1 MDPFSTLLISISSN
15 IVSHCFI
22 KSYPKIE
29 AFFRDRFTQC
39 NIISEKDLV
48 ETPSRQV
55 IVNTTEGLLK
65 TDDERLQ
72 NCYLKLLKTT
82 YHNGKQNLVHPSF
95 PFIIDQISHDEAWM
109 LYYLK
114 QGDKRLRQEF
124 LFDEDYSK
132 FLPPTIL
139 FNELKTQDLFFQDN
153 YNLYQSQLTHMN
165 LIHNYE
171 NQDKR
176 KILYRPIDKNT
187 PQNKILTNNDT
198 QEKTVQYGVEQEYV
212 FSLTEFGELFVEACI
227 PDDTDIE
234 QFNYMKKYQ
243 PK

>member
-1 MDPFSTLLISISSN
+1 MDSLSTFLISISSN
-15 IVSHCFI
+15 IASQFAI
-22 KSYPKIE
+22 NSYPKIKD
-29 AFFRDRFTQC
+29 FFRDRFTQC

-48 ETPSRQV
+48 EIPSRQ
-55 IVNTTEGLLK
+55 IIMNATEGLLK
-65 TDDERLQ
+65 TDDEYLQ

-82 YHNGKQNLVHPSF
+82 YHDGKQNLIHPSF

-114 QGDKRLRQEF
+114 QGDKRLRQQ
-124 LFDEDYSK
+124 LLLNEDHSK
-132 FLPPTIL
+132 FHPRTIL
-139 FNELKTQDLFFQDN
+139 FNELKTQDLFFPDN

-171 NQDKR
+171 DQDK
-176 KILYRPIDKNT
+176 KEYLYRPIDKNT
-187 PQNKILTNNDT
+187 PKDKIRINQST
-198 QEKTVQYGVEQEYV
+198 QEKDVQYGLEQEYI

-227 PDDTDIE
+227 PNDTDIE